1 MLDSFCETNIMIIRQ
16 FFYIFVLEI
25 KIYYHEYRFS
35 TALSI
40 NLIHDCYR
48 IIFQS
53 GLNTTHALEKLES
66 DIPQCPERDEIIN
79 FIKRSK
85 HGIIKGMN

>member
-1 MLDSFCETNIMIIRQ
+1 AGINIVGLTRRGFAQET
-16 FFYIFVLEI
+16 
-25 KIYYHEYRFS
+25 
-35 TALSI
+35 I

-53 GLNTTHALEKLES
+53 GLNVTHALEKLEKE
-66 DIPQCPERDEIIN
+66 IPSCPERDEIIN